1 MVSSI
6 KYQTTQEKHMTMQI
20 RQATLQDYASI
31 APIAQESQEL
41 HAQGQPTIF
50 RSDTPGFTVEYLRH
64 LIEDEQSDAYVAEED
79 GHIVGYVF
87 LHVHPL
93 SFLDFFHPQTVALI
107 SDIAVTAPAR
117 HKGIGRHLFE
127 ASLQW
132 AKDRNAD
139 RMELNV
145 WEFNKNAIA
154 FYERNGMQTLNQTM
168 SLPLT

>member
-1 MVSSI
+1 
-6 KYQTTQEKHMTMQI
+6 MTIQI
-20 RQATLQDYASI
+20 RQATLQDYALI

-50 RSDTPGFTVEYLRH
+50 RSDTPGFSVEYLRH

-79 GHIVGYVF
+79 EHIVGYVF

-107 SDIAVTAPAR
+107 SDIAVTAPVR
-117 HKGIGRHLFE
+117 HKGIGRLLFE

-132 AKDRNAD
+132 ARNRNAD
-139 RMELNV
+139 RLELNV
-145 WEFNKNAIA
+145 WEFNRNAIA
-154 FYERNGMQTLNQTM
+154 FYERNGMQTLNRTM
-168 SLPLT
+168 SLTLT

>member
-1 MVSSI
+1 
-6 KYQTTQEKHMTMQI
+6 MTVQI
-20 RQATLQDYASI
+20 RQATLQDYPSI
-31 APIAQESQEL
+31 APIAHESQEL

-50 RSDTPGFTVEYLRH
+50 RSDTPGFSKEYLRH
-64 LIEDEQSDAYVAEED
+64 LIEDEPSDACVAEED

-117 HKGIGRHLFE
+117 HKGIGRLLFE

-132 AKDRNAD
+132 ARDRNAD
-139 RMELNV
+139 RLELNV

-154 FYERNGMQTLNQTM
+154 FYERNGMQTLNRTM
-168 SLPLT
+168 SLPLM